1 MMVID
6 NRFNFGDVVYLVTD
20 VDQNPRILTRI
31 VVSRDSVIYEL
42 SCGERISSHYD
53 IEITSEKNVLLNTSN

>member
-1 MMVID
+1 MVID
-6 NRFNFGDVVYLVTD
+6 NKFNFGDVVYLATD
-20 VDQNPRILTRI
+20 IDQNPRIVTRI
-31 VVSRDSVIYEL
+31 VISKESLIYEL